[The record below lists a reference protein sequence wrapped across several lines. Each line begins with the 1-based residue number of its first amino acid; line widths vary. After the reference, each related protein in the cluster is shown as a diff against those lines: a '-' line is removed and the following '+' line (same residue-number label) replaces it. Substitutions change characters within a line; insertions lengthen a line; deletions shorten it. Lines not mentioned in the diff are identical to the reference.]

1 MVDPTTGEYDDMPHI
16 APGNIEPFTGRI
28 LDNVKTVKEEQL
40 ISGKFRFRPNDVVYG
55 KINPQLGKYFYASID
70 GLTSADAY
78 VFNGKNGI
86 TQKFLYSVLQTK
98 DFFKYSI
105 SVSKR
110 SGMPKINRD
119 ELNAYSFCVPKE
131 EEQEKIGD
139 FLLGID
145 NLITL
150 HQRKLFLNFV
160 KKNDW
165 EQRKL
170 GDTVQITMGQSPD
183 GSTYSE
189 TPSDYILVQ
198 GNADLKDGWVSPR
211 VWTSQMTK
219 KADAGDLIM
228 SVRAPAGAM
237 GKTAYNAVIGRGVA
251 AIKGNEFIYQSLV
264 KMDSNGYWKK
274 LSSGST
280 FESLNS
286 NNIKDAEIFVPCDEE
301 QQKIG
306 QYFSNLD
313 NLITLHQRKCDETK
327 KLKKFMLQ
335 KMFPKKD
342 ANKPEIR
349 FAGFTDDWEQ
359 RKLGEICQRVIRKN
373 KNNESD
379 LPLTIA
385 SQYGLIDQRDFF
397 NKVVAAKDMSN
408 YYLLRKGEF
417 AYNKSYS
424 NGFEY
429 GSIKRLNAYEQG
441 CLSTLYICFEITSDE
456 VDSDYLECFFDT
468 LKWYGDLS
476 MICAEGARNHGLLN
490 VDIKAFFADINVS
503 TPTNLKEQR
512 KIATYLNNLDHLI
525 TLHQRKCDELKEF
538 KKYML
543 QNMFPQKG

>member
-1 MVDPTTGEYDDMPHI
+1 MGNTPNIRFKGFTDDWEQRKWIDTVDISTEMVDPTTGEYDDMPHI

-139 FLLGID
+139 FLLGI
-145 NLITL
+145 
-150 HQRKLFLNFV
+150 
-160 KKNDW
+160 
-165 EQRKL
+165 
-170 GDTVQITMGQSPD
+170 
-183 GSTYSE
+183 
-189 TPSDYILVQ
+189 
-198 GNADLKDGWVSPR
+198 
-211 VWTSQMTK
+211 
-219 KADAGDLIM
+219 
-228 SVRAPAGAM
+228 
-237 GKTAYNAVIGRGVA
+237 
-251 AIKGNEFIYQSLV
+251 
-264 KMDSNGYWKK
+264 
-274 LSSGST
+274 
-280 FESLNS
+280 
-286 NNIKDAEIFVPCDEE
+286 
-301 QQKIG
+301 
-306 QYFSNLD
+306 D